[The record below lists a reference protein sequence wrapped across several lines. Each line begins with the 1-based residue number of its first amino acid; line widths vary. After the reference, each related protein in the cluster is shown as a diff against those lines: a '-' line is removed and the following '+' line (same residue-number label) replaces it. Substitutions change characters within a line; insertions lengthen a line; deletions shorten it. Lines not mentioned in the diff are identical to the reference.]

1 MILFV
6 FEGDVKE
13 RSIVETMHL
22 LYPELCDEDP
32 DMVLCSFGTDAR
44 TLYKRFMK
52 LEKYGGVADI
62 VQVLKEKHSKNPND
76 DIHKIEKE
84 SDVTRIYLFF
94 DYDFHCRGLS
104 LNEYHKMLI
113 YLLERFDNET
123 EEGKLY
129 ISYPMTE
136 ALLDTRANDEQKKG
150 HQAVCISEAKSY
162 KSAVGVLG
170 MHNKIIAQKGKKGQV
185 SDKEV
190 DQLRTEWTAQSELH
204 LCRAVDLSEG
214 RFELPNDLGEIAQNR
229 IFEKQQGFACSTE
242 QYVYVLSPFPLFLAE
257 YFGIERS
264 REILKL
270 S

>member
-6 FEGDVKE
+6 FEGAVKE
-13 RSIVETMHL
+13 RSIVETMLL

-44 TLYKRFMK
+44 TLYKRFME
-52 LEKYGGVADI
+52 LEKDGGEADI
-62 VQVLKEKHSKNPND
+62 VQVLKEEHSNNPND
-76 DIHKIEKE
+76 DIHKIEKQ
-84 SDVTRIYLFF
+84 SDVSRIYLFF
-94 DYDFHCRGLS
+94 DYDFHCRGLD
-104 LNEYHKMLI
+104 LNEYHKMLN
-113 YLLERFDNET
+113 YLLGRFNNET

-136 ALLDTRANDEQKKG
+136 ALWDTRANDEQKKG
-150 HQAVCISEAKSY
+150 HQAVTIDEAKVY
-162 KSAVGVLG
+162 KSAVGALG

-185 SDKEV
+185 SDKEL

-242 QYVYVLSPFPLFLAE
+242 QYVYVLSPFPLFLTE

-264 REILKL
+264 CEILGL